1 MVWIYHN
8 RNFSLT
14 GASSGVDLSAK
25 PTSTGSTSSIMTW
38 HIVVDE
44 TAHKEH
50 TPLLQIAQVLFFVA
64 HKTIQTGDGK
74 VLFGPTVR
82 FWFSSGSIYE
92 PDLRQYRTREY
103 EDCDWHDDFLLCQ
116 RTCSVSRTTST
127 RHYNRRGWPRKMG

>member
-50 TPLLQIAQVLFFVA
+50 TPLLQIAQVLFYVA
-64 HKTIQTGDGK
+64 HKTIQTRDGRSNGQ
-74 VLFGPTVR
+74 VLVLK
-82 FWFSSGSIYE
+82 WFE
-92 PDLRQYRTREY
+92 LRTGLEIISNERI
-103 EDCDWHDDFLLCQ
+103 
-116 RTCSVSRTTST
+116 
-127 RHYNRRGWPRKMG
+127 